1 MDTNGP
7 ALTAAAALASARSLW
22 AEADRL
28 TCAGEARRATHAVEL
43 ARTREAEARR
53 LNGGT
58 LPSMGVH
65 PGSSLARMVA
75 AGALRSPLD

>member
-1 MDTNGP
+1 MDTNAP
-7 ALTAAAALASARSLW
+7 ASTPRAALASARSLW

-28 TCAGEARRATHAVEL
+28 TLAGECKRAAHAVEL

-58 LPSMGVH
+58 LPSVGEH
-65 PGSSLARMVA
+65 PGSALARMVA
-75 AGALRSPLD
+75 AGALRSPID

>member
-1 MDTNGP
+1 MDSNGP
-7 ALTAAAALASARSLW
+7 ARTRSAALASARSLW

-28 TCAGEARRATHAVEL
+28 TLAGESKRAAHAVEL

-53 LNGGT
+53 L
-58 LPSMGVH
+58 PADH
-65 PGSSLARMVA
+65 PCAPILRMVA